1 MRKSCLQGN
10 VFTSLDSVTVHAGKV
25 KTADGPDVHSL
36 TAQFASASPVAG
48 ALVLV

>member
-1 MRKSCLQGN
+1 M
-10 VFTSLDSVTVHAGKV
+10 FTSSNSVAVHADKV